1 MSRYIRIIKAD
12 EEEGEEAPK
21 ARPKRPKISTE
32 KAIQLGRRGLRR
44 FMKNLQ
50 ENPPRHEEGQVPAGQ
65 PDDINYDLLYNTILY
80 ANNIMFADLFDM
92 DEEARFKSLPEE
104 GKASIMSQPMLT
116 KPVLSHLDKMIDHF
130 GEELAF
136 RKTLDEEDHGSLEEF
151 MKRNFVPHDMS
162 YRIQEGLNTVGRGRE
177 KAQRNVLRSLKG
189 LSSHPISGT
198 TLQDM
203 EDVKVRGIRVVPSR
217 MRPRGERDQKMP
229 AAFQADLD
237 ELAGRS
243 RQELGALTT
252 DKRRKDQL
260 DAARRLYEE
269 KIFPNIDMKE
279 RDVKLDKIKGSG
291 TNIGKWRDMIEAKA
305 RNENVSLEQAV
316 PLVQEDLNN
325 HMRIF
330 LQSAAVGSAGRGGK
344 FGEVGRG
351 RETPSLVTPS
361 FYLAAK
367 AVGKIIDKPNAPDN
381 FTRFFLRGDK
391 PNKVANRL
399 KMADS
404 PPTAYEDEG
413 FELHPAITQA
423 SSESGIFRQV
433 AESEGKVARAAS
445 PSARSTPSQ
454 EAERAGETTAVGTDM
469 SDMKLETEEDR
480 ARMRR
485 FISTDRGERSKARDA
500 VKQDYRLVDLEN
512 MRRYGEIDES
522 EYQYH
527 LDKVRNTTMSEY
539 SPTYFSEI
547 PDGRDFPEGHP
558 YRDLSEGEIEAKAR
572 TFMDMLVGSG
582 RHIAQFK
589 SHLHELGLPYK
600 EIKSLKIHA
609 KDMENLHEIL
619 HDDNPYDALAK
630 YSDAQ
635 QKKYGRIMET
645 GVTAGYLNKLNKD
658 LVELRQVAEEI
669 GIDPIDI
676 AEMGMQYAD
685 SGFTTEGYNDAF
697 QNMFGKY
704 GGDVQKGPI
713 LRVLHAWRRSNE
725 ARAMTLERQEAVRE
739 QNEPFFKH
747 YQMSPEE
754 RKEHDLQKQECK
766 ACAPKYFSHEGPNK
780 AHPQLNRASP
790 YVMGRV
796 MMPQLNMR
804 WDSEAKKSVP
814 IKLAGG
820 DKSLLN
826 IAAFIFHDHDED
838 DYIEDML
845 QKYGLTDKEGDAL
858 SDDEIDARGERLQ
871 SDLIKKINRAVK
883 DPSSPHHHRAEMI
896 GKEFGLDMR
905 DKALRSRG
913 FARRTPAQRQA
924 LGLIHPSSFLNDAQ
938 RERTR
943 LQQLHSSQFAGIIE
957 AFDIL
962 QDAKSGALTDEKG
975 KQWDIASLK
984 SRKARREFVRSMF
997 GKANEASRKENTRK
1011 RVQAFANYLRQDF
1024 DNFKDYEADWDAQ
1037 YKQRVKN
1044 GDLSKKANEEG
1055 YKEVMR
1061 RKKQMHKQFA
1071 EDIRD
1076 SLNRLKSKT
1085 MSLAK
1090 NGKAGDRHV
1099 EMSQEDFLLHS
1110 MDANKLN
1117 ISLGGQPNQVID
1129 TRPPKREGDTY
1140 KLILAEPLEGDI
1152 YATEFTNDDG
1162 KKFDRTELQITDK
1175 NHSNRV
1181 LSFDMKSKHMLDA
1194 LDGNIDDVGD
1204 FISAFEKKVKYALS
1218 RAERLANDVDFNQH
1232 RSSMAFGAFLKA
1244 GKELIGLLKEKDS
1257 RALFDKLSALTRDVY
1272 TDADGRPID
1281 DVFMADGFGNEHR
1294 NFMYRPDT
1302 YLTGELGQTGGT
1314 GVAWFDNRHL
1324 GYRLTDAEELQALS
1338 LKHNGVKLSDEQLKM
1353 AKDAFHNADYSPFQ
1367 QENEES
1373 LMGELSDEEKEMMES
1388 DDGDGEGMP
1397 EHKVRELIQRQAF
1410 DMDGNQQHWV
1420 RNSATGCGLCGGNG
1434 KVPLDEAIA
1443 FIQAN
1448 NPTLRGANPNSQ
1460 RMKDHIAQHLRPA
1473 NFEEFGAHE
1482 NESGLEPN
1490 EWPGVAC
1497 PECDQE
1503 HPDSNCGRVSD
1514 GICAHC
1520 HGSGEL
1526 DPDRVDDYF
1535 GEYTD
1540 EDGNVYHGKKH
1551 SPHYGEHYDET
1562 ALNNMIKQRLRQE
1575 GVGKT
1580 AKSNFA
1586 AQMHRDAVKRGLI
1599 APLTKLKYI
1608 QNLNKK
1614 RYAEKPK
1621 IKKTREDF
1629 DMDAY
1634 KYANSAVAGFE
1645 INPLEEDE
1653 ETTPIDDAMQQI
1665 SGPSLKLMEPREKA
1679 HHEKVIMDRAQMMA
1693 KQALKHGANQK
1704 DIDEQMAIIAK
1715 YAKVGALARAHKNP
1729 SHEVIKA
1736 SNKLH
1741 EMATMKFPQ
1750 QGSKDARFGLEESK
1764 ITSSPNITHEKL
1776 HYHNGRWLTDAEKD
1790 EGLFDPYSNARPH
1803 LSIRDLRDM
1812 FAHSKPLIAA
1822 LNRYLEDSDFDPE
1835 KGEAVMQLV
1844 AASKKPLVQKQL
1856 GGISHPDLDKLY
1868 DEFHASED
1876 EREHQNVDMEEP
1888 MATWDAGL
1896 LDEMHA
1902 AGVSP
1907 SKVQEYFSLERDKD
1921 DPMRFRSK
1929 RKGLNEDY
1937 NTAIRDIV
1945 QPMFVEYATLSMVKK
1960 FLNSYDD
1967 ISHPNFHKKVVA
1979 AMKEEGNSPDTRLGV
1994 ENFFE
1999 ITRMRGDLQKF
2010 AYNEAARM
2018 FGYED
2023 YEDLESKLDMTKQ
2036 AKDMGDGRMSGFDFK
2051 QAALQNAKVLKNK
2064 KQALPMDAQ
2073 QLYEQSV
2080 ADKMSLDPDAQMR
2093 DENIV
2098 AQMEEMALYRH
2109 YPNWMR
2115 SQALTNI
2122 IAENGYGDSSEFMD
2136 AVNKGKVPQEV
2147 LAQVQDVNAKSR
2159 MFHPTLAWSS
2169 YDDMEDFDAM
2179 MHERHRF
2186 DESKAKLEGAQ
2197 GPLMPSQRQV
2207 GVQTTVGPQL
2217 QPQPQTG
2224 PAPMAPQGP
2233 ASNVPPNQQPLGFN
2247 DARQTLPSQV
2257 ANFPEQFPPLPDEDS
2272 Q

>member
-1 MSRYIRIIKAD
+1 MSRYIRIVKAD

-21 ARPKRPKISTE
+21 GRSKRPKISDE
-32 KAIQLGRRGLRR
+32 EAIRMGRRGLRP
-44 FMKNLQ
+44 FMKNLM
-50 ENPPRHEEGQVPAGQ
+50 ENPPRYDEGEVPEGQ

-80 ANNIMFADLFDM
+80 ANNIMFADLFNM

-116 KPVLSHLDKMIDHF
+116 KPVLYHLDKMIEHF
-130 GEELAF
+130 GDELDF
-136 RKTLDEEDHGSLEEF
+136 RKIIDEENNGSLEKF
-151 MKRNFVPHDMS
+151 MKRNFVPHDLSLRMHKG
-162 YRIQEGLNTVGRGRE
+162 INNTSERGRE
-177 KAQRNVLRSLKG
+177 KVQRNVLRSLKG

-203 EDVKVRGIRVVPSR
+203 EDVKVRGVRVVPSR
-217 MRPRGERDQKMP
+217 GQSEVP
-229 AAFQADLD
+229 AAFQTELD

-243 RQELGALTT
+243 REELGALTT

-260 DAARRLYEE
+260 DAARSLYED

-330 LQSAAVGSAGRGGK
+330 LQSAAVGSAGRGGR

-351 RETPSLVTPS
+351 RETPSLVPPS

-367 AVGKIIDKPNAPDN
+367 AVGKIIDKPNAPDD

-391 PNKVANRL
+391 PNKAANRM
-399 KMADS
+399 KMANNPPS
-404 PPTAYEDEG
+404 PYEDEG
-413 FELHPAITQA
+413 FELHPAIVQA

-433 AESEGKVARAAS
+433 AESEGDVGARLAS
-445 PSARSTPSQ
+445 PSARSTPTQ
-454 EAERAGETTAVGTDM
+454 EAERGGETTAVGTDM
-469 SDMKLETEEDR
+469 SDMKLETGEDR

-485 FISTDRGERSKARDA
+485 FISTDRGERAKARDA

-512 MRRYGEIDES
+512 MRRYGEIDDS

-558 YRDLSEGEIEAKAR
+558 YRDLSSGEIEAKSRA
-572 TFMDMLVGSG
+572 FMDMLVGSG

-589 SHLHELGLPYK
+589 SHLHQLGLSNK
-600 EIKSLKIHA
+600 EIKSLKVHA
-609 KDMENLHEIL
+609 RDMENLHEIM

-658 LVELRQVAEEI
+658 LVELRSVAEEI

-685 SGFTTEGYNDAF
+685 SGFTTEGYKDAF

-704 GGDVQKGPI
+704 GGDVQKGAI

-725 ARAMTLERQEAVRE
+725 SRAMTLERQEAIRE
-739 QNEPFFKH
+739 QNEPFFNH

-754 RKEHDLQKQECK
+754 REKHDLQKQECK
-766 ACAPKYFSHEGPNK
+766 ACAPQYFSHEGPNK
-780 AHPQLNRASP
+780 DHPHLNRASP

-804 WDSEAKKSVP
+804 WDAEAKKSLP
-814 IKLAGG
+814 IKLASG
-820 DKSLLN
+820 DNSLLSM
-826 IAAFIFHDHDED
+826 AAFVFHDHDED
-838 DYIEDML
+838 EYIEDML

-858 SDDEIDARGERLQ
+858 SDHEIDVRGERLR
-871 SDLIKKINRAVK
+871 SALIKKINHAVK
-883 DPSSPHHHRAEMI
+883 HPSSPHHHRAEML

-924 LGLIHPSSFLNDAQ
+924 LGLIHPSSFLNDSQ

-975 KQWDIASLK
+975 KQWDMASLK
-984 SRKARREFVRSMF
+984 SRKERRKFVRSMF
-997 GKANEASRKENTRK
+997 GRANEASRKENTRK

-1024 DNFKDYEADWDAQ
+1024 DNFKDYDKSWKEQ
-1037 YKQRVKN
+1037 YSQRIKN
-1044 GDLSKKANEEG
+1044 GDLSKKANPEG
-1055 YKEVMR
+1055 YKKVLKM
-1061 RKKQMHKQFA
+1061 KKQMEKQFA
-1071 EDIRD
+1071 EDIGN

-1099 EMSQEDFLLHS
+1099 ELRQAEFLLHS
-1110 MDANKLN
+1110 MKGNKLK
-1117 ISLGGQPNQVID
+1117 ISLSGQPNQVVD
-1129 TRPPKREGDTY
+1129 VRPPKREGDTY
-1140 KLILAEPLEGDI
+1140 KLILAEPLENDI
-1152 YATEFTNDDG
+1152 YASEATAKDG
-1162 KKFDRTELQITDK
+1162 SPIDRTELQITDK
-1175 NHSNRV
+1175 DHSNRV
-1181 LSFDMKSKHMLDA
+1181 LSFDMKSKQMLDA

-1204 FISAFEKKVKYALS
+1204 FISAFEKKVKYATS
-1218 RAERLANDVDFNQH
+1218 RAQRLADDVDFNQH
-1232 RSSMAFGAFLKA
+1232 RSSMAFGGFVKA

-1314 GVAWFDNRHL
+1314 GVAWFDNHRL
-1324 GYRLTDAEELQALS
+1324 GYAPTNAEELQALS

-1353 AKDAFHNADYSPFQ
+1353 AKDAFHNADYAPFQ
-1367 QENEES
+1367 AENEES
-1373 LMGELSDEEKEMMES
+1373 LMGELSDEEREMLES
-1388 DDGDGEGMP
+1388 DDGDGEGMS

-1434 KVPLDEAIA
+1434 VVPMDEAIA
-1443 FIQAN
+1443 FVQAN
-1448 NPTLRGANPNSQ
+1448 NPALKGANPNSQ
-1460 RMKDHIAQHLRPA
+1460 QMKDHIAQHLRPA
-1473 NFEEFGAHE
+1473 NHGSFDDHE
-1482 NESGLEPN
+1482 NESNLDPHEFN
-1490 EWPGVAC
+1490 SVAC

-1503 HPDSNCGRVSD
+1503 HPDANGGRCSD

-1526 DPDRVDDYF
+1526 DPERVDDYF

-1562 ALNNMIKQRLRQE
+1562 ALNNMIQQRLRQE

-1614 RYAEKPK
+1614 RYAEKPR

-1629 DMDAY
+1629 DEDAY
-1634 KYANSAVAGFE
+1634 KYANSALQGYE

-1653 ETTPIDDAMQQI
+1653 ESSPIDDAMQQI
-1665 SGPSLKLMEPREKA
+1665 SGPSLKLMKPREKA
-1679 HHEKVIMDRAQMMA
+1679 HHEKVIMERAEYMA
-1693 KQALKHGANQK
+1693 RQALRHDANQE

-1715 YAKVGALARAHKNP
+1715 YANVGALARAHNNP

-1736 SNKLH
+1736 CNKLH
-1741 EMATMKFPQ
+1741 EMATMKF
-1750 QGSKDARFGLEESK
+1750 GKKGDRNKRGKLIDRFSVEDSKV
-1764 ITSSPNITHEKL
+1764 TSPPVTHEKL
-1776 HYHNGRWLTDAEKD
+1776 HYQNGRWLTDAEKD
-1790 EGLFDPYSNARPH
+1790 EGLFEPYSNARPH
-1803 LSIRDLRDM
+1803 LSIRDLKNM
-1812 FAHSKPLIAA
+1812 FGHSKPLIAA

-1844 AASKKPLVQKQL
+1844 AA
-1856 GGISHPDLDKLY
+1856 
-1868 DEFHASED
+1868 
-1876 EREHQNVDMEEP
+1876 N
-1888 MATWDAGL
+1888 
-1896 LDEMHA
+1896 
-1902 AGVSP
+1902 
-1907 SKVQEYFSLERDKD
+1907 
-1921 DPMRFRSK
+1921 
-1929 RKGLNEDY
+1929 
-1937 NTAIRDIV
+1937 
-1945 QPMFVEYATLSMVKK
+1945 
-1960 FLNSYDD
+1960 
-1967 ISHPNFHKKVVA
+1967 
-1979 AMKEEGNSPDTRLGV
+1979 
-1994 ENFFE
+1994 
-1999 ITRMRGDLQKF
+1999 
-2010 AYNEAARM
+2010 
-2018 FGYED
+2018 
-2023 YEDLESKLDMTKQ
+2023 
-2036 AKDMGDGRMSGFDFK
+2036 
-2051 QAALQNAKVLKNK
+2051 
-2064 KQALPMDAQ
+2064 
-2073 QLYEQSV
+2073 
-2080 ADKMSLDPDAQMR
+2080 
-2093 DENIV
+2093 
-2098 AQMEEMALYRH
+2098 
-2109 YPNWMR
+2109 
-2115 SQALTNI
+2115 
-2122 IAENGYGDSSEFMD
+2122 
-2136 AVNKGKVPQEV
+2136 
-2147 LAQVQDVNAKSR
+2147 
-2159 MFHPTLAWSS
+2159 
-2169 YDDMEDFDAM
+2169 
-2179 MHERHRF
+2179 
-2186 DESKAKLEGAQ
+2186 
-2197 GPLMPSQRQV
+2197 
-2207 GVQTTVGPQL
+2207 
-2217 QPQPQTG
+2217 
-2224 PAPMAPQGP
+2224 
-2233 ASNVPPNQQPLGFN
+2233 
-2247 DARQTLPSQV
+2247 
-2257 ANFPEQFPPLPDEDS
+2257 
-2272 Q
+2272 